1 MSDHATTL
9 AAKAPDAAFR
19 ARAAFRL
26 ATTAD
31 AEALASI
38 VNAAYERERWLL
50 PAPRTD
56 NEMLVGEIATPHS
69 RLIVATIDGTL
80 AGCVRVRL
88 LGDGAWF
95 GLLATAPA
103 FQGRGLASMLVDEA
117 ERVAYDEGARAMR
130 LECAEELGLC
140 PYYASLGYAIE
151 SRGTARFSRNDVD
164 ITRVVMRKELAR

>member
-1 MSDHATTL
+1 MALTART
-9 AAKAPDAAFR
+9 PDAAFR
-19 ARAAFRL
+19 TRVALRL
-26 ATTAD
+26 AIPAD
-31 AEALASI
+31 AETLVSVI
-38 VNAAYERERWLL
+38 NAAYERERWLL

-56 NEMLVGEIATPHS
+56 RETLVAEIATPQS
-69 RLIVATIDGTL
+69 RLIVATLDGIL

-88 LGDGAWF
+88 LDDGAWF

-103 FQGRGLASMLVDEA
+103 FQGRGLASMLVAEA
-117 ERVAYDEGARAMR
+117 ERIARDEGAQEMR

-140 PYYASLGYAIE
+140 PYYASLGYATE